1 MPATVP
7 ANEPQSASL
16 LKELRAIRESADRV
30 MARIADDI
38 TFSWQPNDGRGWSVG
53 QCLDHLSQTNRLYMA
68 SIRDALANAPR
79 ADEPVTTPIAS
90 SWFGRKFAQSMEP
103 GSMKMKAPKKV
114 VPRSATSRQQVWT
127 EFARGL
133 DELEA
138 IIRDADRID
147 LNRATFPSPLFK
159 FSRVRAGT
167 GFRIMLAH
175 MRRHVRQAERVLE
188 TRTIEAPKGV
198 R

>member
-7 ANEPQSASL
+7 ANEPQSAPL
-16 LKELRAIRESADRV
+16 LNELHAIRESADRV
-30 MARIADDI
+30 MARIADDL
-38 TFSWQPNDGRGWSVG
+38 TFGWQPNDGRGWSVG
-53 QCLDHLSQTNRLYMA
+53 QCLDHLSQTNRLYLA
-68 SIRDALANAPR
+68 GIRDALANAPR
-79 ADEPVTTPIAS
+79 AGAPVTAPIRS
-90 SWFGRKFAQSMEP
+90 SWFGRWFIRTMEP

-114 VPRSATSRQQVWT
+114 VPRSASRRQEVWT

-138 IIRDADRID
+138 VIRDADRID

-159 FSRVRAGT
+159 WSRVRAGT
-167 GFRIMLAH
+167 GFRLMLAH
-175 MRRHVRQAERVLE
+175 MRRHIRQAERVLE
-188 TRTIEAPKGV
+188 TRAIEAPRGV

>member
-7 ANEPQSASL
+7 ANEPQSATL
-16 LKELRAIRESADRV
+16 LRELHAIRESADRV
-30 MARIADDI
+30 MARIADDL

-79 ADEPVTTPIAS
+79 GEKPATAPIVS
-90 SWFGRKFAQSMEP
+90 SWFGRRFAQSMEP

-138 IIRDADRID
+138 IIRDAERID
-147 LNRATFPSPLFK
+147 LNRAT
-159 FSRVRAGT
+159 
-167 GFRIMLAH
+167 
-175 MRRHVRQAERVLE
+175 
-188 TRTIEAPKGV
+188 
-198 R
+198 

>member
-1 MPATVP
+1 MPGTSTATP
-7 ANEPQSASL
+7 TQASRL
-16 LKELRAIRESADRV
+16 LDELRDIRERADRLI
-30 MARIADDI
+30 ARIPDDQV
-38 TFSWQPNDGRGWSVG
+38 FSWQPNDGRGWSVG

-79 ADEPVTTPIAS
+79 GEKPATAPIES
-90 SWFGRKFAQSMEP
+90 SWFGRWFAQSMEP

-133 DELEA
+133 DELEP
-138 IIRDADRID
+138 IIRDADRIG
-147 LNRATFPSPLFK
+147 LNRATFPSQLFE
-159 FSRVRAGT
+159 FSRVRVGT

-175 MRRHVRQAERVLE
+175 MRRHIRQAERVLE
-188 TRTIEAPKGV
+188 TRAVEAPKGV

>member
-1 MPATVP
+1 MPATIP
-7 ANEPQSASL
+7 ANEPQSATL
-16 LKELRAIRESADRV
+16 LRELHAIRESADRV
-30 MARIADDI
+30 MARIADDL

-79 ADEPVTTPIAS
+79 GDTPVTAPIES
-90 SWFGRKFAQSMEP
+90 SWFGRRFAQSMEP

-114 VPRSATSRQQVWT
+114 VPRSATNRQQVWT

-147 LNRATFPSPLFK
+147 LNRAAFPSPLFK
-159 FSRVRAGT
+159 FSRVRVGT
-167 GFRIMLAH
+167 GVRIMLAH
-175 MRRHVRQAERVLE
+175 MRRHIRQAERVLE
-188 TRTIEAPKGV
+188 TRAVEAPKGV